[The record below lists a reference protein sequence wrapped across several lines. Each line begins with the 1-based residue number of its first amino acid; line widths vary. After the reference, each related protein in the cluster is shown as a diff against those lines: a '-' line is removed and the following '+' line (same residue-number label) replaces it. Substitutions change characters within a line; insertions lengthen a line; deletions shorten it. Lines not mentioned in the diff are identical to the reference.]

1 MKAHLKTGAA
11 GTLLGLALSFNVVAA
26 ESVDETA
33 ITTPDEAI
41 AALKAGNDRFLSGEV
56 LNQDFSAQIEATAD
70 GQAPFAGILSCLDS
84 RVPPE
89 ILFDQGIGDVFVGR
103 VAGNVEDTNMIG
115 SFEFAGALVNVK
127 TIVVMGHTSC
137 GAVAGA
143 CAGAELGN
151 LTALLDEIEPA
162 VDLVKARNDAGE
174 GEACSTVH
182 VNAMAEEN
190 VVKTVADIRER
201 SEVIRNLEAE
211 GKLKVVG
218 AMYDIS
224 TGKVTWL

>member
-1 MKAHLKTGAA
+1 MRVHVKTGAA
-11 GTLLGLALSFNVVAA
+11 GLLLGLAISFNAFAA
-26 ESVDETA
+26 ESVDETK

-41 AALKAGNDRFLSGEV
+41 AALKAGNERFLSGEV
-56 LNQDFSAQIEATAD
+56 LNQDFAAQIAATAD

-89 ILFDQGIGDVFVGR
+89 ILFDQGIGDIFVGR
-103 VAGNVEDTNMIG
+103 VAGNIEDVNMIG
-115 SFEFAGALVNVK
+115 SFEFAGALVNIK

-151 LTALLDEIEPA
+151 LTALLNEIEPA
-162 VDLVKARNDAGE
+162 VELVNTRHEGEE
-174 GEACSTVH
+174 GEACSTPH
-182 VNAMAEEN
+182 VNEMAEAN
-190 VVKTVADIRER
+190 VVQTVADIRER

-211 GKLKVVG
+211 GKIKVVG